1 MPYRH
6 TQIGYVTLGAF
17 AFCVAAIAWAAAPDG
32 YTAGELLVLALVAG
46 VGLFFSSLTVEIA
59 LDRMRVWFGPGW
71 IRRTVPLREI
81 ESAAAVRVPWYVG
94 WGMRWWG
101 YWLYNVSGHRA
112 VVLRLR
118 GGRRFGIG
126 TDEPEVLLVALRGA
140 GVTGEGRR

>member
-32 YTAGELLVLALVAG
+32 YTAGELLVLALVAA

-81 ESAAAVRVPWYVG
+81 ESAAAV
-94 WGMRWWG
+94 
-101 YWLYNVSGHRA
+101 
-112 VVLRLR
+112 LRLR

-140 GVTGEGRR
+140 GVTGEGRK

>member
-6 TQIGYVTLGAF
+6 TQIGYVTLSAF
-17 AFCVAAIAWAAAPDG
+17 AFGVTAIAWAAAPDG
-32 YTAGELLVLALVAG
+32 YTAGEIAVLGVVVAVG
-46 VGLFFSSLTVEIA
+46 VLFSSLTVDIGP
-59 LDRMRVWFGPGW
+59 DRMCVWFGPGW
-71 IRRTVPLREI
+71 IRRTIPLGEI
-81 ESAAAVRVPWYVG
+81 ESASAVRVPWYVG

-101 YWLYNVSGHRA
+101 YWLYNVSGRQA

-126 TDEPEVLLVALRGA
+126 TDEPEALLAVLRRA

>member
-1 MPYRH
+1 MPDHH

-32 YTAGELLVLALVAG
+32 YTAGERFVLALVAA

-81 ESAAAVRVPWYVG
+81 ESAAAVRVPRYVG

-101 YWLYNVSGHRA
+101 YWLDNVSGHPA
-112 VVLRLR
+112 GGLRPR
-118 GGRRFGIG
+118 GGARTG
-126 TDEPEVLLVALRGA
+126 VGA
-140 GVTGEGRR
+140 GA